1 MKHLALKSILALA
14 MLSAGNLYAQET
26 VDTAVFRKIREAELN
41 SSQIPQIAHYITDV
55 SGPRLSGSEAYK
67 RAGNW
72 AVATMK
78 KWGMANAAMEPWGE
92 FGKQWDIQ
100 DFHIYMKAPYS
111 ASLMAYPEPWSAST
125 NGMKHAEVKLLSPA
139 NIQDTSFLK
148 QHIAEYAGKFI
159 LVTGGPATNKAIF
172 KPSAERLAD
181 SDLVNMK
188 DTYMMDRSALAG
200 FINYFKTL
208 NRITDILGKSGA
220 LAIISTS
227 QEDRNGTVF
236 VQGFA
241 GYKLGM
247 PEGLPKVSM
256 AFEDAQKLKR
266 LLASGQ
272 KVELDL
278 NIAPAAST
286 KDTKGYNVVGEIPGT
301 DPKLKSQLVM
311 LGGHLDSWQSATG
324 ATDNGAGC
332 IVMMEAVRLLDS
344 LGLKPKRTIRIAL
357 WGGEEQGLL
366 GSYGYVKN
374 HFMGTNGTIKP
385 EQAKVSAYFNLDNGT
400 GKIRGIFAQ
409 GNTAVAPI
417 FEKWFTPFHDLDAKT
432 VTLKN
437 TGSTDHLSFD
447 WAGIP
452 GFQFIQ
458 DPIDYETRTH
468 HSNQD
473 NYDHLQIDDLK
484 QAAIIVASFVYQTSV
499 RADMLPRKPVVKE
512 TFVFDGL

>member
-1 MKHLALKSILALA
+1 MKHIALKSVLALA
-14 MLSAGNLYAQET
+14 MLSAGSLYAQET

-41 SSQIPQIAHYITDV
+41 SSQIPKIAHYLTDV

-111 ASLMAYPEPWSAST
+111 TSLTAYPEPWSAGT
-125 NGMKHAEVKLLSPA
+125 NGMKHAEVKLLTPA
-139 NIQDTSFLK
+139 SSMDTNYLK

-159 LVTGGPATNKAIF
+159 LIAGGPSTNKAIF
-172 KPSAERLAD
+172 KPSAERLTD
-181 SDLVNMK
+181 SDLVNIK
-188 DTYMMDRSALAG
+188 DTYMMDRSALSG
-200 FINYFKTL
+200 LTGYFKML
-208 NRITDILGKSGA
+208 SRISEIYSKSGA
-220 LAIISTS
+220 LAIINSS
-227 QEDRNGTVF
+227 QSDVNGTVF
-236 VQGFA
+236 VQGFS
-241 GYKLGM
+241 GYKLGN

-256 AFEDAQKLKR
+256 ALEDAQRLKR
-266 LLASGQ
+266 LLSSGQ

-278 NIAPAAST
+278 NIAVTAST
-286 KDTKGYNVVGEIPGT
+286 NDTKGYNVIGEIPGT

-374 HFMGTNGTIKP
+374 HFMSVDGTMKP
-385 EQAKVSAYFNLDNGT
+385 EQSKVSAYFNLDNGT

-409 GNTAVAPI
+409 GNTAIAPI
-417 FEKWFTPFHDLDAKT
+417 FEKWLTPFHDLGAKT

-473 NYDHLQIDDLK
+473 NYDHLQIEDLK
-484 QAAIIVASFVYQTSV
+484 QAAIIVASFVYQSSV
-499 RADMLPRKPVVKE
+499 RADMLPRKTLVKE